1 MFTNGNDSYHNNNSY
16 NNKNKD
22 NDMVLKI
29 FIIMFMFL

>member
-22 NDMVLKI
+22 NDMILKI